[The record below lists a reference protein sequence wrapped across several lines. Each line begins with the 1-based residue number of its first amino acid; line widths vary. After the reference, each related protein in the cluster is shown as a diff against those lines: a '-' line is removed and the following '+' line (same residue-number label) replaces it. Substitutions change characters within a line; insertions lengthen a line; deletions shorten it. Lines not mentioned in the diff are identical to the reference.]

1 MKEDYGRMSY
11 NNYGNDEI
19 DILKLL
25 KQLFSIKN
33 VIVMAIV
40 GIAFAISAFL
50 YSSIALPELYTSSID
65 MYVNSSVDSQNQ
77 GQQQQTGQATM
88 ATLGMSRN
96 LADSY
101 VVLLNNNVIM
111 EEVGEELLKMYTP
124 EQINQYFPLATRDN
138 GDYYIKAG
146 AIKSCYNISV
156 VDETEV
162 INVTTTAQDPV
173 LVANMCNALA
183 KVAPDYLKQYV
194 NAGSIEPIGGAQIP
208 SSKSYPNNGG
218 NAMKGLLAGIFL
230 VCFILV
236 VRILL
241 DTKIKDTDDFKE
253 KFDTPVLGEIPLIS
267 DGNNKSSIQKLVK
280 YKKAETDKNN
290 NGSVNMDSFQATEA
304 FNSLCNNLTV
314 TMNMN
319 DEKVIVISSP
329 EMSDGKSTVS
339 LNLAKAMA
347 KMGNK
352 VLLMDMDLR
361 RPSIHK
367 KLNMANKNG
376 VINLMGKI
384 ENINNCTHKNVV
396 DGLDI
401 IFSGGISPN
410 PSEMLASKKMND
422 IVNKFKEVYDYIII
436 DSPPVNVVTDA
447 CIISQLSGGIVV
459 VLRSNVAHYDDFKK
473 TVENVDI
480 ARGKIVG
487 VVINGVDDNTVKYGK
502 KYKYGYKK
510 GYYKYGYYTSNTENN
525 DKTPKEA

>member
-1 MKEDYGRMSY
+1 MVENTNQENYNNIFVDSSNDVAEKVNDSNDFYDDEVIEQPFQMNSSNSITEEKVEPPVPVQPVSLDDFSNDDVPVAKLDFDNIENGVPSEVSVGNSNVFNFSPVEKEEAKEDLPVKEEVKVEEVQEPNKLVEEVASQPQVEEEKEIKEEPLKEE
-11 NNYGNDEI
+11 NDDKKFVVPSLTNEEMDKMI
-19 DILKLL
+19 EEDNK
-25 KQLFSIKN
+25 KEQL
-33 VIVMAIV
+33 
-40 GIAFAISAFL
+40 
-50 YSSIALPELYTSSID
+50 D
-65 MYVNSSVDSQNQ
+65 
-77 GQQQQTGQATM
+77 
-88 ATLGMSRN
+88 
-96 LADSY
+96 DSY
-101 VVLLNNNVIM
+101 VLSNFDVLFDSLYNDVVGANNLISDLIEKKSSLNRN
-111 EEVGEELLKMYTP
+111 EK
-124 EQINQYFPLATRDN
+124 
-138 GDYYIKAG
+138 
-146 AIKSCYNISV
+146 
-156 VDETEV
+156 
-162 INVTTTAQDPV
+162 
-173 LVANMCNALA
+173 
-183 KVAPDYLKQYV
+183 
-194 NAGSIEPIGGAQIP
+194 
-208 SSKSYPNNGG
+208 
-218 NAMKGLLAGIFL
+218 
-230 VCFILV
+230 IL
-236 VRILL
+236 
-241 DTKIKDTDDFKE
+241 DDFKE

-304 FNSLCNNLTV
+304 FNSLCNTLTV

-396 DGLDI
+396 EGLDI

-510 GYYKYGYYTSNTENN
+510 GYYKYGYYTSNNENN